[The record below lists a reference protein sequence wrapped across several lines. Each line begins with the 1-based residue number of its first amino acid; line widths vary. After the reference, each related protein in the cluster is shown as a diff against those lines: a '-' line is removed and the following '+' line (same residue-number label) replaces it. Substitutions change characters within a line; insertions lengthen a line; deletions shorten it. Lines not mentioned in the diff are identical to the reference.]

1 MVSFKNYKIFFP
13 SILVLIFCLF
23 MTSFSRG
30 MGESFGVFLLPL
42 SHHFDWTRASV
53 TSIYSI
59 YMFFLGI
66 GSLLSGIAFDKFG
79 SKFNYIFG
87 TILLSIAYGSSG
99 YLNKLWE
106 FYLFLGVF
114 LMFGP
119 IIWLGLSSV
128 KTLAGIQEYPP
139 TILPLSQ
146 IQVEVDG
153 YEKPLSLFNVTL
165 EDGSTKE
172 LAEIKRVGIT
182 SKMVDPKDTEKKYKI
197 PIDKREKIREFSVQW
212 DNYLDPLRKYNFLL
226 YFKNSIFVTVIATI
240 ITLIINSMA
249 AYALSIYEFR
259 GKNIAL
265 VFVIGTLLIPLTIIL
280 VPVFY
285 VIANFG
291 MINSLWGVILPGAA
305 TPTGVFLLRQYMLT
319 LPRELIEAARMDH
332 ASEWA
337 IYWRIVLPLSI
348 PAIAVLAIFSIMWRW
363 NDFLWPLIVLS
374 KSEVYT
380 LQIALN
386 AFHGE
391 LTSQWNYVLAMTMVT
406 LLPIALIFTYLQ
418 KFITTGI
425 ASTGMK

>member
-1 MVSFKNYKIFFP
+1 MGNTASLVKNIVTQKKYKEKYHW
-13 SILVLIFCLF
+13 
-23 MTSFSRG
+23 TDYFS
-30 MGESFGVFLLPL
+30 
-42 SHHFDWTRASV
+42 
-53 TSIYSI
+53 Y
-59 YMFFLGI
+59 
-66 GSLLSGIAFDKFG
+66 
-79 SKFNYIFG
+79 
-87 TILLSIAYGSSG
+87 
-99 YLNKLWE
+99 

-128 KTLAGIQEYPP
+128 KSFAGIQEYPP

-153 YEKPLSLFNVTL
+153 YEKPLSLYNVTL
-165 EDGSTKE
+165 EDGSTTE

-182 SKMVDPKDTEKKYKI
+182 SKMVDPKDTEKTYKI

-391 LTSQWNYVLAMTMVT
+391 LTSQLNYVLAMTMVT

>member
-1 MVSFKNYKIFFP
+1 
-13 SILVLIFCLF
+13 
-23 MTSFSRG
+23 
-30 MGESFGVFLLPL
+30 
-42 SHHFDWTRASV
+42 
-53 TSIYSI
+53 
-59 YMFFLGI
+59 
-66 GSLLSGIAFDKFG
+66 
-79 SKFNYIFG
+79 
-87 TILLSIAYGSSG
+87 
-99 YLNKLWE
+99 
-106 FYLFLGVF
+106 
-114 LMFGP
+114 MFGP

-146 IQVEVDG
+146 IQVEVGG
-153 YEKPLSLFNVTL
+153 YEKPLSLYNVTL
-165 EDGSTKE
+165 EDGSNTE

-182 SKMVDPKDTEKKYKI
+182 SKMVDPKDTEKTYKI

-259 GKNIAL
+259 GKNLAL

>member
-1 MVSFKNYKIFFP
+1 MGNTASLIKNIVTQKKYKEKYHW
-13 SILVLIFCLF
+13 
-23 MTSFSRG
+23 TDYFS
-30 MGESFGVFLLPL
+30 
-42 SHHFDWTRASV
+42 
-53 TSIYSI
+53 Y
-59 YMFFLGI
+59 
-66 GSLLSGIAFDKFG
+66 
-79 SKFNYIFG
+79 
-87 TILLSIAYGSSG
+87 
-99 YLNKLWE
+99 

-128 KTLAGIQEYPP
+128 KSLAGIQEYPP

-153 YEKPLSLFNVTL
+153 YEKPLSLYNVTL
-165 EDGSTKE
+165 EDGSTTE

-182 SKMVDPKDTEKKYKI
+182 SKMVDPKDTEKTYKI

>member
-1 MVSFKNYKIFFP
+1 MGNTASLVKNIVTQKKYKEKYHW
-13 SILVLIFCLF
+13 
-23 MTSFSRG
+23 TDYFS
-30 MGESFGVFLLPL
+30 
-42 SHHFDWTRASV
+42 
-53 TSIYSI
+53 Y
-59 YMFFLGI
+59 
-66 GSLLSGIAFDKFG
+66 
-79 SKFNYIFG
+79 
-87 TILLSIAYGSSG
+87 
-99 YLNKLWE
+99 

-153 YEKPLSLFNVTL
+153 YEKPLSLYNVTL
-165 EDGSTKE
+165 EDGSTIE

-182 SKMVDPKDTEKKYKI
+182 SKMVDPKDTEKTYKI

-212 DNYLDPLRKYNFLL
+212 NNYLDPLRNYNFLL

>member
-1 MVSFKNYKIFFP
+1 MSNTASLVKNIVTQKKYKEKYHW
-13 SILVLIFCLF
+13 
-23 MTSFSRG
+23 TDYFS
-30 MGESFGVFLLPL
+30 
-42 SHHFDWTRASV
+42 
-53 TSIYSI
+53 Y
-59 YMFFLGI
+59 
-66 GSLLSGIAFDKFG
+66 
-79 SKFNYIFG
+79 
-87 TILLSIAYGSSG
+87 
-99 YLNKLWE
+99 

-153 YEKPLSLFNVTL
+153 YEKPLSLYNVTL
-165 EDGSTKE
+165 EDGSTTE

-182 SKMVDPKDTEKKYKI
+182 SKMIDPKDTEKKYKI

>member
-1 MVSFKNYKIFFP
+1 MSETTSRIIKIATKKRYKNKYHW
-13 SILVLIFCLF
+13 
-23 MTSFSRG
+23 TDYFS
-30 MGESFGVFLLPL
+30 
-42 SHHFDWTRASV
+42 
-53 TSIYSI
+53 Y
-59 YMFFLGI
+59 
-66 GSLLSGIAFDKFG
+66 
-79 SKFNYIFG
+79 
-87 TILLSIAYGSSG
+87 
-99 YLNKLWE
+99 
-106 FYLFLGVF
+106 FYLFLGVL

-119 IIWLGLSSV
+119 VVWLGLSSL

-146 IQVEVDG
+146 IQVDVEG
-153 YEKPLSLFNVTL
+153 YDKPLPIFNVTQ
-165 EDGSTKE
+165 EDGSVKQ
-172 LAEIKRVGIT
+172 LAQIKRIGINA
-182 SKMVDPKDTEKKYKI
+182 KMVDPLNPGETVKV
-197 PIDKREKIREFSVQW
+197 PIDKREKIREFKIQW
-212 DNYLDPLRKYNFLL
+212 QNYVDPLRKYDFLL
-226 YFKNSIFVTVIATI
+226 YFKNSTFITVVATI

-259 GKNIAL
+259 GKNFAL

-285 VIANFG
+285 VVANFG

-337 IYWRIVLPLSI
+337 IYWIVVLPLSI

-380 LQIALN
+380 LQIGLN

-391 LTSQWNYVLAMTMVT
+391 LTSQWNYVLSMTMVT
-406 LLPIALIFTYLQ
+406 LLPIAIIFAYLQ

>member
-1 MVSFKNYKIFFP
+1 MSNTANLVKNIVTQKKYKEKYHW
-13 SILVLIFCLF
+13 
-23 MTSFSRG
+23 TDYFS
-30 MGESFGVFLLPL
+30 
-42 SHHFDWTRASV
+42 
-53 TSIYSI
+53 Y
-59 YMFFLGI
+59 
-66 GSLLSGIAFDKFG
+66 
-79 SKFNYIFG
+79 
-87 TILLSIAYGSSG
+87 
-99 YLNKLWE
+99 

-128 KTLAGIQEYPP
+128 KTHAGIQEYPP

-153 YEKPLSLFNVTL
+153 YEKPLSLYNVTL
-165 EDGSTKE
+165 EDGSVTE

-182 SKMVDPKDTEKKYKI
+182 SKMVDPNDTEKKYKI

>member
-1 MVSFKNYKIFFP
+1 MSETTSRIIKIATKKRYKNKYHW
-13 SILVLIFCLF
+13 
-23 MTSFSRG
+23 TDYFS
-30 MGESFGVFLLPL
+30 
-42 SHHFDWTRASV
+42 
-53 TSIYSI
+53 Y
-59 YMFFLGI
+59 
-66 GSLLSGIAFDKFG
+66 
-79 SKFNYIFG
+79 
-87 TILLSIAYGSSG
+87 
-99 YLNKLWE
+99 
-106 FYLFLGVF
+106 FYLFLGVL

-119 IIWLGLSSV
+119 VVWLGLSSL

-146 IQVEVDG
+146 IQVDVEG
-153 YEKPLSLFNVTL
+153 YDKPLPIFNVTQ
-165 EDGSTKE
+165 EDGSVKQ
-172 LAEIKRVGIT
+172 LAQIKRIGINA
-182 SKMVDPKDTEKKYKI
+182 KMVDY
-197 PIDKREKIREFSVQW
+197 V
-212 DNYLDPLRKYNFLL
+212 DPLRKYDFLL
-226 YFKNSIFVTVIATI
+226 YFKNSTFITVVATI

-259 GKNIAL
+259 GKNFAL

-285 VIANFG
+285 VVANFG

-337 IYWRIVLPLSI
+337 IYWRVVLPLSI

-380 LQIALN
+380 LQIGLN

-391 LTSQWNYVLAMTMVT
+391 LTSQWNYVLSMTMVT
-406 LLPIALIFTYLQ
+406 LLPIAIIFAYLQ